1 MSDTEAG
8 PCAMSGVHE
17 LGWCVWVDTWMGVKA
32 REDERPEVAPL
43 LPYAFF
49 AYFFATF
56 ADSFCF

>member
-1 MSDTEAG
+1 
-8 PCAMSGVHE
+8 MSGVHE